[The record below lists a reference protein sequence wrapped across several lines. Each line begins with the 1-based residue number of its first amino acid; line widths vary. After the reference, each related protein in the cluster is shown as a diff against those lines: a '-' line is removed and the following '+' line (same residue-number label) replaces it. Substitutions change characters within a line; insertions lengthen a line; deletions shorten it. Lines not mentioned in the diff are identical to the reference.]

1 MLKIKLCHDR
11 NMLNYK
17 YIKIESILI
26 CNIISQF
33 QKKQKKNIGKSYWPQ
48 TFEL

>member
-1 MLKIKLCHDR
+1 
-11 NMLNYK
+11 MLNYK

-26 CNIISQF
+26 CNII
-33 QKKQKKNIGKSYWPQ
+33 KKKKKNIGKSYWPQ